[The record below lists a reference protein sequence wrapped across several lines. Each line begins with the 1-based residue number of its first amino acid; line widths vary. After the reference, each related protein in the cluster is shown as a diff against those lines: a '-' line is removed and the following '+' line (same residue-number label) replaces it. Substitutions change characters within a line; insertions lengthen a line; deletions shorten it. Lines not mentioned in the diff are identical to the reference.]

1 MLFMN
6 LGTSSNLYL
15 VMMYVYLKAYSE
27 AISDFENAVK
37 NAGYPDIALM
47 SIKEIY
53 KEKID
58 RFASEISV

>member
-15 VMMYVYLKAYSE
+15 MMMYVHLKAYSE

-37 NAGYPDIALM
+37 DVGYPDLALM
-47 SIKEIY
+47 SIKEKY
-53 KEKID
+53 KERID